1 MTEAIPLHWSQRA
14 YAWFLLA
21 MAFVLG
27 IFAGLL
33 LASTWEF
40 DRHARAIASSTQE
53 AQRIID
59 ERSRRPTM
67 HERFDALEQ
76 RLQAIEERLTTA
88 PEKELR

>member
-1 MTEAIPLHWSQRA
+1 MTNAVPLHWSQRA

-21 MAFVLG
+21 VTFVLG
-27 IFAGLL
+27 IFAGLV

-53 AQRIID
+53 VQRLID

-67 HERFDALEQ
+67 HERFDALEERLRTIEQ
-76 RLQAIEERLTTA
+76 RLTPAAEEGR
-88 PEKELR
+88 